1 MGSFTQ
7 TLNQSVCQKYGWG
20 IRYGADEDTGYWIVD
35 VFYAIGKYNR
45 YTAPIPSREKQ
56 GKAVVSEI
64 ALQGLKEIIEEE
76 ECKETIALSDVFP
89 DPITVYDSY
98 SQNCWERFWN
108 DPPACVGVDAE
119 GNQISPPVL
128 VQIST
133 ESYTILEVPLNGRL
147 SDDLQRLLKTDSIA
161 KIFCD
166 NFSNRDKKCLGLN
179 IDFEEGNNEEDNKYV
194 DANTNVK
201 CGKSYFTKPPVVDIE
216 ILSLDLLGP
225 VKVPRGLSKL
235 ISLCM
240 PELNVRIKKPGKSS
254 KQRHK
259 NIGKFALIEQGK
271 AKPLRGLFDLNRN
284 LQQYA
289 ALDSWCTLKIYQRL
303 LLEIE
308 RSKGRPQG

>member
-1 MGSFTQ
+1 MGSPTQ

-20 IRYGADEDTGYWIVD
+20 IRYGNDEDTGNWVVD

-45 YTAPIPSREKQ
+45 YTAPILSGEKR

-64 ALQGLKEIIEEE
+64 ALLGLKEVIEEE
-76 ECKETIALSDVFP
+76 ESKRTITLSDIFP
-89 DPITVYDSY
+89 DQITVYDSF

-108 DPPACVGVDAE
+108 DPPVCVGIDAE

-147 SDDLQRLLKTDSIA
+147 SKNLQRLLKTDSIT

-179 IDFEEGNNEEDNKYV
+179 IDFEESTNEKSNTHTDTS
-194 DANTNVK
+194 TNVK
-201 CGKSYFTKPPVVDIE
+201 CVNSSFTKPPIVDIE
-216 ILSLDLLGP
+216 ILALGLLGP
-225 VKVPRGLSKL
+225 AKVPRGLSKL

-240 PELNVRIKKPGKSS
+240 PELNVRIEKPGKSS

-303 LLEIE
+303 LLEME
-308 RSKGRPQG
+308 KSKVTLQG